1 MSIVLLLSVLC
12 SVFLPVCNSAELC
25 QKITSCSCRDS
36 KGLIDLTP
44 LAKTDGTAAFTD
56 LLDPKGYFKYSWN
69 PCNPFTEGTCIGVAG
84 CQQDTNTGD
93 FASVGKQ
100 DKAQF
105 INDVTDGLQIQYT
118 DGAKT
123 LYVTLKCDKKVT
135 GKLDVTGEKPARS
148 QQYYL
153 TLHSKHACPGSGG
166 GEGSGP
172 VSIGTVVVIA
182 ISGCVI
188 LYIVGGVIFQK
199 FVRKASGAE
208 LLPNY
213 SFWYSVFGAIHTGLL
228 FVFRCGKGNKVYS
241 EI

>member
-1 MSIVLLLSVLC
+1 MSKDYVLLMSG
-12 SVFLPVCNSAELC
+12 F
-25 QKITSCSCRDS
+25 KR
-36 KGLIDLTP
+36 IDRPHTP
-44 LAKTDGTAAFTD
+44 CKDRRYGR
-56 LLDPKGYFKYSWN
+56 
-69 PCNPFTEGTCIGVAG
+69 G